1 MLDYAGLLTQSTGE
15 TMPKEPSALM
25 RVNLNP
31 DERHQLKIK
40 AAKANKPVSHFV
52 ADHLRESLR
61 LKRAARK

>member
-1 MLDYAGLLTQSTGE
+1 
-15 TMPKEPSALM
+15 MPKEQSALM

-31 DERHQLKIK
+31 NERHQLKIK

-61 LKRAARK
+61 LNSKRNQPKRGLWVWPAK